1 MLQRLDKFAPWVLVL
16 MMGYLTYTTV
26 EDTGSGLIAGE
37 AGPKKTRAEVLTS
50 ALIDPTAHA
59 GPVDRDPFEVSWS
72 SYLKDAGSRQSTS
85 QPATTQPATQPA
97 VKVTTRP
104 VDIPPPPLPKK
115 LSGVFLGRGLR
126 IAVIDQQI
134 YRVGSTIYGNDPGR
148 CWQIEAIE
156 NTHVVLRF
164 GDIRRDLGITDRTT
178 GAGPTHPVKRR

>member
-1 MLQRLDKFAPWVLVL
+1 MLQRLDKFAPWALVL

-37 AGPKKTRAEVLTS
+37 GGPKTSPKVRTS
-50 ALIDPTAHA
+50 ALIDATAHA
-59 GPVDRDPFEVSWS
+59 SPVDRDPFEVSWS
-72 SYLKDAGSRQSTS
+72 SYLKHAGSRQATS

-97 VKVTTRP
+97 VKPTTRP
-104 VDIPPPPLPKK
+104 AEIPPPPLPKK
-115 LSGVFLGRGLR
+115 LSGVFLGRGVR

-134 YRVGSTIYGNDPGR
+134 YRVGSTIDGRDPRR

-164 GDIRRDLGITDRTT
+164 GDIRRDLEITDRTT
-178 GAGPTHPVKRR
+178 GAGPARPVKGR